1 MLSFWLCFLYKMFT
15 IRLYIFVVYYDYLNS
30 HITNIKSWSLTIRSR
45 LTVFVLNV
53 FIADLNFISKC
64 APKRAAYTHDDI
76 LQCPFENIGPKT
88 LGVGVHYTFKIF
100 EIWWR

>member
-1 MLSFWLCFLYKMFT
+1 
-15 IRLYIFVVYYDYLNS
+15 
-30 HITNIKSWSLTIRSR
+30 
-45 LTVFVLNV
+45 VFVLNV

-100 EIWWR
+100 EIW